1 MLKNKHNKNVNSCTF
16 FKAFW
21 YWANPVSILLA
32 FENWSIK
39 FRYSKYP
46 LLSWFG
52 KCVRD
57 VYVSKLVFLLNVF
70 LICMLSVLR
79 RISFSHSFAHCELLM
94 SKLPGPCWIC
104 TYIPFSKRSS
114 PNEASSVFPVINMA
128 TIDLYIKWHFTML

>member
-1 MLKNKHNKNVNSCTF
+1 MWIVAHFSKLFDTELIQYQF
-16 FKAFW
+16 YLPLRTEA
-21 YWANPVSILLA
+21 L
-32 FENWSIK
+32 K
-39 FRYSKYP
+39 FRCSKYP

-57 VYVSKLVFLLNVF
+57 VYVSKLAFLLNVF

-79 RISFSHSFAHCELLM
+79 RISFPPSFAHCELLM
-94 SKLPGPCWIC
+94 SKLPGPCWRC

-128 TIDLYIKWHFTML
+128 TIDLYIKWHFTVL